1 MKISKK
7 MGIALAAVGML
18 TLSAC
23 GNSTAKLLD
32 SPETK
37 TKNAALDDTTGL
49 NIKSMTFDRTK
60 LNNWQKYPNG
70 IGVEDQIVRDET
82 KYPLCPKGLTT
93 VANIDTPALNSIMA
107 NCQREFIILHY
118 TGFITAPGNAG
129 ETVSV
134 KFRMAKDDTYVM
146 KIGDT
151 TVIDDWHNTGCA
163 NREGTISMIAGKKYP
178 FDAWFSQYGGGIC
191 SQLSWSVA
199 GGSQVV
205 VPSSAFSRVD
215 DTPVATTTTVVEEVA
230 GGNSVT
236 TTSTTVEA
244 ATTTTVV
251 EKTAEAAAA
260 VTTTSTTVAEATA
273 GQTGTSATTV
283 AGADEEATTDTMA
296 TTDEEVA
303 TEASDTTVA
312 AAESTDAMETEG
324 TESDSDSSSSNTLL
338 YVLLGL
344 GLIILIWFI
353 IARRR
358 RDEEDESA
366 TK

>member
-1 MKISKK
+1 MRRSTKLS
-7 MGIALAAVGML
+7 IALVTVGVL

-23 GNSTAKLLD
+23 GKSTAKLLE
-32 SPETK
+32 SPK
-37 TKNAALDDTTGL
+37 SNTKNAALDDTSGL

-93 VANIDTPALNSIMA
+93 VANIDTPALNSIMT

-146 KIGDT
+146 KIGET

-163 NREGTISMIAGKKYP
+163 NREGTINMVAGKKYP

-199 GGSQVV
+199 GGTQVV

-215 DTPVATTTTVVEEVA
+215 DTPAATTTTVEATTTTVEGTTTTIAEQTATQEKVTTTTVVE
-230 GGNSVT
+230 
-236 TTSTTVEA
+236 
-244 ATTTTVV
+244 
-251 EKTAEAAAA
+251 AAASENA
-260 VTTTSTTVAEATA
+260 VTTTAAPAGESTGTTPSTKSTTVTADTTAANATED
-273 GQTGTSATTV
+273 SV
-283 AGADEEATTDTMA
+283 MA
-296 TTDEEVA
+296 T
-303 TEASDTTVA
+303 DTTVA
-312 AAESTDAMETEG
+312 TDMET
-324 TESDSDSSSSNTLL
+324 TETAPVAGDSDSSSNNTMLF
-338 YVLLGL
+338 VLLGL
-344 GLIILIWFI
+344 GAVIIFWLIV
-353 IARRR
+353 ARRR
-358 RDEEDESA
+358 RDDDEQA
-366 TK
+366 K

>member
-7 MGIALAAVGML
+7 LGIALAAVGML

-32 SPETK
+32 SPETN
-37 TKNAALDDTTGL
+37 TKNAALDDTSGL

-107 NCQREFIILHY
+107 SCQREFIILHY

-151 TVIDDWHNTGCA
+151 TVIDDWHNTGCS

-199 GGSQVV
+199 GGTQVV

-215 DTPVATTTTVVEEVA
+215 DTPAPTTTTTVVEETA

-236 TTSTTVEA
+236 TTSTTVA
-244 ATTTTVV
+244 QATTTSVV

-260 VTTTSTTVAEATA
+260 TTTSTTVAEATA
-273 GQTGTSATTV
+273 GETATSATTV
-283 AGADEEATTDTMA
+283 AGTDEEATTDTMA
-296 TTDEEVA
+296 PTDEEVA

-312 AAESTDAMETEG
+312 ADESTDSMDTEAVA
-324 TESDSDSSSSNTLL
+324 SDSDSSSSNTLL

-358 RDEEDESA
+358 RDEEESA

>member
-1 MKISKK
+1 MRRATKIS
-7 MGIALAAVGML
+7 IALVTVGVL
-18 TLSAC
+18 ALSAC
-23 GNSTAKLLD
+23 GNSTAELLE
-32 SPETK
+32 SPQSN
-37 TKNAALDDTTGL
+37 TKNAALEDTSGL

-163 NREGTISMIAGKKYP
+163 SREGTIDMVAGKKYP

-199 GGSQVV
+199 GGTQAV
-205 VPSSAFSRVD
+205 VPASAFSRVD
-215 DTPVATTTTVVEEVA
+215 DTPAPTTTTTVAETTTTVEEKAAEQIVVTTTTVVEEKA
-230 GGNSVT
+230 SGA
-236 TTSTTVEA
+236 A
-244 ATTTTVV
+244 ATTTTVA
-251 EKTAEAAAA
+251 ESTATENAA
-260 VTTTSTTVAEATA
+260 T
-273 GQTGTSATTV
+273 ATTV
-283 AGADEEATTDTMA
+283 AAAGEEATSDTMA

-312 AAESTDAMETEG
+312 AAEGTDAMETEA
-324 TESDSDSSSSNTLL
+324 TETDSDSSSSNTLL
-338 YVLLGL
+338 YLALGL
-344 GLIILIWFI
+344 GLILLIWFI

-358 RDEEDESA
+358 RDEDEEVTTQA
-366 TK
+366 

>member
-7 MGIALAAVGML
+7 LGIALAAVGML

-32 SPETK
+32 SPETN
-37 TKNAALDDTTGL
+37 TKNAALDDTSGL

-107 NCQREFIILHY
+107 SCQREFIILHY

-163 NREGTISMIAGKKYP
+163 NREGTINMIAGKKYP

-260 VTTTSTTVAEATA
+260 TTTSTTVTEATA
-273 GQTGTSATTV
+273 GETATSATTV

-303 TEASDTTVA
+303 TEASDTTVV
-312 AAESTDAMETEG
+312 AAEGTDAMETEG

>member
-1 MKISKK
+1 MRRATK
-7 MGIALAAVGML
+7 MSIALVTVGVL
-18 TLSAC
+18 ALSAC
-23 GNSTAKLLD
+23 GNSTAELLE
-32 SPETK
+32 SPQSN
-37 TKNAALDDTTGL
+37 TKNAALDNTSGL

-82 KYPLCPKGLTT
+82 KYPLCPNGLTT

-107 NCQREFIILHY
+107 SCQREFIILHY

-163 NREGTISMIAGKKYP
+163 NREGTINMVAGKKYP

-199 GGSQVV
+199 GGTQAV
-205 VPSSAFSRVD
+205 VPASAFSRVD
-215 DTPVATTTTVVEEVA
+215 DTPAPTTTTTVAETTTTTTTVEEKAAEQNVVTTTTVVEEKA
-230 GGNSVT
+230 SGA
-236 TTSTTVEA
+236 A
-244 ATTTTVV
+244 ATTTTVA
-251 EKTAEAAAA
+251 ESTATENAA
-260 VTTTSTTVAEATA
+260 T
-273 GQTGTSATTV
+273 ATTV
-283 AGADEEATTDTMA
+283 AAAGEEATSDTMA

-312 AAESTDAMETEG
+312 AAEGTDAMETEA
-324 TESDSDSSSSNTLL
+324 TETDSDSSSSNTLL
-338 YVLLGL
+338 YLALGL
-344 GLIILIWFI
+344 GLILLIWFI

-358 RDEEDESA
+358 RDEDEEVTTQA
-366 TK
+366 